1 MLDELAW
8 LGLEAKYLDA
18 ARSFYE
24 ETLSLSV
31 ATATETEIRFEAGPS
46 ELVIRRPIGLPR
58 GGLHTHF
65 ACSIP
70 SAEYDAWWDRLEPA
84 YELAEVQFGDAKSL
98 YCYDPDGNCVEL
110 GQRDVDGPGI
120 DGIFEV
126 ALEVA
131 SIDRSRSF
139 YERFGFETVDT
150 GADRR
155 RIRMD
160 GPVALE
166 LWEPQLGIADARGGV
181 HVDLGFSCDDPRAV
195 VGLVEE
201 DACETTARGSDRVVI
216 DPDGHV
222 LTFTESAS

>member
-8 LGLEAKYLDA
+8 LGLEAKYIDA

-24 ETLSLSV
+24 DDLDLSV
-31 ATATETEIRFEAGPS
+31 ASATGAAVRFEVGPS
-46 ELVIRRPIGLPR
+46 TLVIRRPTGVPR

-70 SAEYDAWWDRLEPA
+70 ADEYEAWWDRLEPA
-84 YELAEVQFGDAKSL
+84 FDLEEVQFGDAKSL

-110 GQRDVDGPGI
+110 GQRDVEGPGI

-131 SIDRSRSF
+131 SLERSEAF
-139 YERFGFETVDT
+139 YERLGFETVDT

-155 RIRMD
+155 RVRMA
-160 GPVALE
+160 GPIALE
-166 LWEPQLGIADARGGV
+166 LWEPQLGIADARGG
-181 HVDLGFSCDDPRAV
+181 
-195 VGLVEE
+195 
-201 DACETTARGSDRVVI
+201 
-216 DPDGHV
+216 
-222 LTFTESAS
+222 